1 MLTWP
6 QRIGHHISVRLTDG
20 RAISGYLLN
29 IDDQTF
35 DVRESAPGEWNSL
48 AGPHIQFT
56 LDDLRSAFD
65 NTVEEMVIE

>member
-20 RAISGYLLN
+20 RSFSGYLLN
-29 IDDQTF
+29 VTDQALE
-35 DVRESAPGEWNSL
+35 VRESPPGDWNSL
-48 AGPHIQFT
+48 DGEHVHFT

-65 NTVEEMVIE
+65 NTVEELVSW